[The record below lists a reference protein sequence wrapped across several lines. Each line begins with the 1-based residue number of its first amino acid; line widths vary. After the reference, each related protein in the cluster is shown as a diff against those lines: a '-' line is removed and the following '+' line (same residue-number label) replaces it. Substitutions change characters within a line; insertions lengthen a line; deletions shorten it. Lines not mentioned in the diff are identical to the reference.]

1 METNDTLMLPSLT
14 AAPPRALADVD
25 AAIRRARAPQ
35 RTTGYV
41 LLGGAFFLAAM
52 FAMMGKM
59 IGGLRGA
66 VETFAVLLAL
76 LGGPAYLYA
85 RATTRRVKRL
95 FCDGL
100 AREGTVN
107 RLFFRGSGTGARD
120 QEGPGQ
126 QTAGAWSSLYLYVDV
141 GYADDAGHLAL
152 TRVQVQSHARLSEG
166 MEVVVF
172 VDPEPQ
178 PLVGVVAPGEV
189 DGSLNLYVGGKDLS
203 AI

>member
-1 METNDTLMLPSLT
+1 METNDTLMLPSLA

-41 LLGGAFFLAAM
+41 LLGCAVVLAAV
-52 FAMMGKM
+52 FAMMGRM
-59 IGGLRGA
+59 VGGLRGA

-100 AREGTVN
+100 AQEGTVN
-107 RLFFRGSGTGARD
+107 RVFYSGKSGRTY
-120 QEGPGQ
+120 EGPGPEPD
-126 QTAGAWSSLYLYVDV
+126 GVLYLYIDV

-152 TRVQVQSHARLSEG
+152 TRVQVRSHACLREG
-166 MEVVVF
+166 MEVVVL
-172 VDPEPQ
+172 VDPRPQ

-189 DGSLNLYVGGKDLS
+189 DGSLNLYVGEKGL
-203 AI
+203 

>member
-41 LLGGAFFLAAM
+41 LLGCAVVLAAT
-52 FAMMGKM
+52 FAMVGRMV
-59 IGGLRGA
+59 GGLRGA

-85 RATTRRVKRL
+85 RATTRHMKRL
-95 FCDGL
+95 FCDGV
-100 AREGTVN
+100 AHEGTVN
-107 RLFFRGSGTGARD
+107 RLFYSGRSRTY
-120 QEGPGQ
+120 EGLGPEPDS
-126 QTAGAWSSLYLYVDV
+126 AVYLYIDV

-152 TRVQVQSHARLSEG
+152 TRVQVRSHACLSEG
-166 MEVVVF
+166 MEVVVL
-172 VDPEPQ
+172 VDPRPQ

-189 DGSLNLYVGGKDLS
+189 DGSLNLYVGEKGL
-203 AI
+203 

>member
-25 AAIRRARAPQ
+25 AAIRRARVPQ
-35 RTTGYV
+35 RTTGYI
-41 LLGGAFFLAAM
+41 LLGGALLLAAT
-52 FAMMGKM
+52 FALAGQK

-85 RATTRRVKRL
+85 RATTRHMKRL
-95 FCDGL
+95 LCDGL
-100 AREGTVN
+100 AHEGTVN
-107 RLFFRGSGTGARD
+107 RLFYSGKIGHTR
-120 QEGPGQ
+120 EGPCP
-126 QTAGAWSSLYLYVDV
+126 QTAGAMSSLCLYVDV

-152 TRVQVQSHARLSEG
+152 TRVQVQSHACLREG

-172 VDPEPQ
+172 VDPKPQ
-178 PLVGVVAPGEV
+178 PIVGVVAPGEV
-189 DGSLNLYVGGKDLS
+189 DGSLNFYVGEKGLS
-203 AI
+203 SF